1 MIPGAAVILP
11 YHQEAAG
18 AEEVEREEEE
28 EAAGAAE
35 EGEEGGGEEEEEG
48 REGEEEGL
56 RPLRDRRRV
65 LRGRDK
71 KCRCASGSNCGPICP
86 KLSTINFWIALLPHV
101 GPALVAPSSP
111 PFFFCNKIH
120 RLILTGGLRFS
131 QQWVEYRL
139 RTVYEAKG
147 EAEERRKL
155 FDDDKNIVQEAEVRK

>member
-1 MIPGAAVILP
+1 MIPGAPVILP
-11 YHQEAAG
+11 HHQEAAG

-28 EAAGAAE
+28 EAVGAAE
-35 EGEEGGGEEEEEG
+35 EGEEGGGEEEEEEG

-86 KLSTINFWIALLPHV
+86 KLSAINFWIALLPHV

-111 PFFFCNKIH
+111 PF
-120 RLILTGGLRFS
+120 
-131 QQWVEYRL
+131 
-139 RTVYEAKG
+139 
-147 EAEERRKL
+147 
-155 FDDDKNIVQEAEVRK
+155 